1 MKEKTLIGRNEYVW
15 LIEAGQKKIPA
26 RIDTGART
34 TSIWASD
41 IHEVGNKLEYILF
54 GDKSNLYTGEI
65 QVAQHFSKIAVASSN
80 GIIEL
85 RYRIPIILQIKG
97 RKIKTHCT
105 LSDRSSQS
113 YPILIGRNT
122 LNGKFIVDT
131 QKGVRSLSELDEKRY
146 ANIQKITEEGMK
158 R

>member
-15 LIEAGQKKIPA
+15 LIEAGQKKVPA

-34 TSIWASD
+34 SSVWASD
-41 IHEVGNKLEYILF
+41 IHEVGDKLEYTLF
-54 GDKSNLYTGEI
+54 GDKSSFYTGEV
-65 QVAQHFSKIAVASSN
+65 QVAERFSKIAVASSN
-80 GIIEL
+80 GIVEL
-85 RYRIPIILQIKG
+85 RYHIPIILQIKG
-97 RKIKTHCT
+97 RKIMTHCT